1 MDEYGI
7 KLPIIFQVDKAS
19 LNKAKEAL
27 EDAQPS
33 ETDIKKGGGFLR
45 KLHDVFDKNKN
56 NFIDAAK
63 ATFGIS
69 NASIWMA
76 AMSKLK
82 EILFDALDEFNN
94 IVDSSYLTNATTR
107 QNLFTY
113 GLNASQSYG
122 FEKAKSMLGVDDES
136 MIYMNDFQRN
146 KFIEIMQKYTDKYN
160 ELYDKG
166 FFDKYLETQIALDE
180 FQLDFKLEF
189 LNFFVENK
197 DTIMFVLDGLLDFM
211 VFVTN
216 TLSIIAKP
224 ANWLSE
230 GLATLF
236 GESTTQNVERYQNNT
251 SNSYRTNNVNMN
263 YYNTFN
269 GETASQRDSYL
280 NMLNASAQEAILAMG
295 GVQ

>member
-1 MDEYGI
+1 MDEYGV
-7 KLPIIFQVDKAS
+7 KLPIIFQVDKDS

-27 EDAQPS
+27 EEAQPS
-33 ETDIKKGGGFLR
+33 ETETKSGGGFLK
-45 KLHDVFDKNKN
+45 KLHEVFDKNKN
-56 NFIDAAK
+56 NFVDAAK
-63 ATFGIS
+63 ATFGVS

-76 AMSKLK
+76 AMGKLK

-122 FEKAKSMLGVDDES
+122 FEKAKSMLGVDEES
-136 MIYMNDFQRN
+136 MIYMNDFQRS
-146 KFIEIMQKYTDKYN
+146 KFIDIMQKYTEKYN

-166 FFDKYLETQIALDE
+166 FFDKYLEAQIAIEE
-180 FQLDFKLEF
+180 FQLDFKLE
-189 LNFFVENK
+189 LVQFFANNK
-197 DTIMFVLDGLLDFM
+197 DTIMLVLDGLIEFM
-211 VFVTN
+211 EFVTN
-216 TLSIIAKP
+216 ALSVIAKP
-224 ANWLSE
+224 GEWLSE
-230 GLATLF
+230 GLSALF
-236 GESTTQNVERYQNNT
+236 GDSSTQNVERYQNN
-251 SNSYRTNNVNMN
+251 NSTNYKTNNVNMN